1 MTTRAIE
8 IRAPRDAADW
18 ARARDLVDAYVA
30 SLGIDLGYQGFDAE
44 RERLAIEYAPPDGA
58 FFLAFD
64 GTVLVGCAGLRRFDA
79 DTGEVKRMYVRDAA
93 RGRGVGRHLVD
104 ALVAAGR
111 RLGYARL
118 VLDSWPSMQAAQALY
133 RSAGFTPIAPYR
145 YSPVADTAYFAL
157 RLA

>member
-1 MTTRAIE
+1 MTARAIDV
-8 IRAPRDAADW
+8 RAPRDAADW
-18 ARARDLVDAYVA
+18 ARALELVDAYVA
-30 SLGIDLGYQGFDAE
+30 SLGIDLGYQGFDTE

-64 GTVLVGCAGLRRFDA
+64 GPTLVGCAGLRRFDA
-79 DTGEVKRMYVRDAA
+79 DTGEVKRMYVLDAA
-93 RGRGVGRHLVD
+93 RGRGVGRRLVE

-111 RLGYARL
+111 ALGYARL

-133 RSAGFTPIAPYR
+133 RSAGFAPIAPYR
-145 YSPVADTAYFAL
+145 FSPVPDTAYFEL